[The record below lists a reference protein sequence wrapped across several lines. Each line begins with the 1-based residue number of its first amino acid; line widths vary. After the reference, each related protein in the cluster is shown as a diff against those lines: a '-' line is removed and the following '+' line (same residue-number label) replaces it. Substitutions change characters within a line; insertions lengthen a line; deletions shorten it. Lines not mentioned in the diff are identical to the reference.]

1 MSIKNEIV
9 PGKYVKNHFL
19 GHHHRLHD
27 LIWGLMENQTFP
39 EKWLDV
45 VVYKTERFSRFYGKV
60 HSNPI
65 FFSNIFLNIFHLKY
79 IYSSLRSNKQTFCSI
94 LEWTFIFE

>member
-1 MSIKNEIV
+1 MSIKNKIV
-9 PGKYVKNHFL
+9 PVKYVKNHFL

-65 FFSNIFLNIFHLKY
+65 FFSNIFLNIFSLK
-79 IYSSLRSNKQTFCSI
+79 IYLQLAP
-94 LEWTFIFE
+94 LE